1 MEVILIN
8 YSYFINSILI
18 QIELNRFL
26 KNIPAS
32 RRNWIN
38 PVLSDGEQ
46 IWKSFF
52 LSVKTL
58 ENELVQVEYFIS
70 SDADIF
76 VLNKIIKELD
86 NDNVFKQIDS
96 KRFGQSL
103 TLSNYEKIIF
113 GFNIYKYKKGRNNKL
128 KNDYLKRVSEKPTLT
143 GDYIRFLRKISG
155 RLD

>member
-8 YSYFINSILI
+8 YNYFINSILI
-18 QIELNRFL
+18 QFELNRFL

-32 RRNWIN
+32 RKNWIN
-38 PVLSDGEQ
+38 PALSDGEQ

-70 SDADIF
+70 SDTDVFI
-76 VLNKIIKELD
+76 LKKIIKELD
-86 NDNVFKQIDS
+86 NNNIFKQVEN
-96 KRFGQSL
+96 KTFGQSL
-103 TLSNYEKIIF
+103 TLSNYEKVIP
-113 GFNIYKYKKGRNNKL
+113 GFNVYKNNKGRSSKL
-128 KNDYLKRVSEKPTLT
+128 KRDYLKRVAEGPTLT
-143 GDYIRFLRKISG
+143 GDYIRFLRKING